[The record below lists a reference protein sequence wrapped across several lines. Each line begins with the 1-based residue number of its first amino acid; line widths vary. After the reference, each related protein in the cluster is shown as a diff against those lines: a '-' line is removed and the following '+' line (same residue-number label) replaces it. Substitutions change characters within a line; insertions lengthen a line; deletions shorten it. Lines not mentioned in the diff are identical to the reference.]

1 MKTHFTDLL
10 WIRLH
15 KVFLEKTKTISLLF
29 TTLIFFV
36 FTILPSWAQSN
47 QKEMAAQVARGLQLR
62 SIGPAFMGGR
72 IADIAINPLNNSTWY
87 VAVGSGGLW
96 KTTNSGTTWTPIFDA
111 QSSYSIGTV
120 ALDPNNPEVV
130 WVGTGENVSGRH
142 VGWGDGVYK
151 SMDGGAT
158 WQPMGL
164 KNSEHIG
171 RILIDP
177 RNSQV
182 VYVAAEGPLWSSG
195 GERGIYKTND
205 GGRTW
210 TLVLKIDQDTGV
222 TDVEFD
228 PANPDILYAAAYQRR
243 RKTWA
248 LLAGGPKSGIF
259 KSTDGG
265 ESWRQIKEGLPQ
277 GDMGKIG
284 LAVTPADPQ
293 IVYATIEADNANK
306 GFYRSTDK
314 GESWEKRN
322 SYISGGTGPH
332 YYQEI
337 EASPTNPDLVYQ
349 MDVFIHVTRDG
360 GKTFDYGETGSA
372 KHSDNHALW
381 IDPANGKHLI
391 VGTDGGLYETF
402 DDGVTWR
409 HFPNL
414 PVSQF
419 YKVGIDHAEP
429 FYNVVAGAQDL
440 GTLLGPART
449 TNIEGIRNQDWYV
462 PLGADGYD
470 VAFDP
475 KDPNIVY
482 MEIQQGLL
490 HRHNRSTGEVLN
502 IQPQPGPGEPA
513 ERWNWDSPIQVSHHD
528 HKTLYVGSQRVWKS
542 TDRGH
547 SWTTISGD
555 LTTNVSRYELEMMDR
570 VPGIDALYDNGAMS
584 KFATLTTLSESPL
597 QAGLLY
603 TGSDD
608 GLIYVSEDD
617 GKNWRKCGNLP
628 KVPALTS
635 INTIEVSSH
644 EVNTVFAVADGH
656 QLGDYSS
663 YIFISTDKGKTWR
676 PITGDLPAK
685 TIVWVIKQDH
695 VDENLLF
702 IGAEY
707 GIYFSVNKGINWTKL
722 HAGVPTIPFRDLAL
736 HARDNDLVGASFG
749 RGIYILDDYSPL
761 REINNLANANS
772 NRVLPVRDAWWY
784 VPSVP
789 FQAKGMPSQ
798 GSDSFV
804 SDNPPF
810 GAVFTY
816 YLKELPKTEKA
827 QRRESEKVLNEQKST
842 IPFPGWDQLRREAI
856 EEEPNVM
863 LLVRDKNGEPIRWI
877 EGAAKAGLHRASWD
891 LRLPP
896 PNPINLTVPAFQPP
910 WVSDPQGPL
919 VAPGKY
925 SVELYVMNNGKL
937 KQQGKAQAFMV
948 KPVHPTDANYE
959 EMAAFKKQTAA
970 LSIRTSSAARQL
982 TEAGDKLRFIKAA
995 LTKTP
1000 KASPDLFAEWTAL
1013 NTALFNLRTT
1023 LLGDGLLQSKDESTT
1038 PSIINRVGSVIY
1050 GHWSTSEP
1058 PTATYRRSIEIAQIE
1073 FEHYLQNASTFYD
1086 RLDDFEIRLEK
1097 AGAPYT
1103 PNRKVN

>member
-1 MKTHFTDLL
+1 MRKA
-10 WIRLH
+10 IY
-15 KVFLEKTKTISLLF
+15 LLF
-29 TTLIFFV
+29 TTLLLIS
-36 FTILPSWAQSN
+36 FTGYSSWAQSN
-47 QKEMAAQVARGLQLR
+47 QKDIAAHIARGLQVR
-62 SIGPAFMGGR
+62 SIGPAVMGGR
-72 IADIAINPLNNSTWY
+72 IADIAINPIHGSTWY

-96 KTTNSGTTWTPIFDA
+96 KTTNSGTTWTPVFDA
-111 QSSYSIGTV
+111 QASYSIGTV
-120 ALDPNNPEVV
+120 ALDPRNPEVV

-158 WQPMGL
+158 WQQMGL

-177 RNSQV
+177 RNSEV

-195 GERGIYKTND
+195 GERGLYKTKD
-205 GGRTW
+205 GGKTW
-210 TLVLKIDQDTGV
+210 QLALEIDADTGV
-222 TDVEFD
+222 TDAEFD
-228 PANPDILYAAAYQRR
+228 PSNPDVIYAAAYQRR

-248 LLAGGPKSGIF
+248 LLGGGPKSGIY
-259 KSTDGG
+259 KSMDGG
-265 ESWRQIKEGLPQ
+265 ESWRRINVGLPQ

-349 MDVFIHVTRDG
+349 MDVFINVTRDG
-360 GKTFDYGETGSA
+360 GKTFDYSETGRT

-381 IDPANGKHLI
+381 INPANGQHLI
-391 VGTDGGLYETF
+391 VGTDGGLYESF
-402 DDGVTWR
+402 DEGATWR

-419 YKVGIDHAEP
+419 YKVGLDNAEP
-429 FYNVVAGAQDL
+429 FYNVVVGAQDL
-440 GTLLGPART
+440 GTLLGPSRT
-449 TNIEGIRNQDWYV
+449 TNVEGVRNQDWYV

-482 MEIQQGLL
+482 MEIQQGEL
-490 HRHNRSTGEVLN
+490 HRHNRTTREILN
-502 IQPQPGPGEPA
+502 IQPQPEPNYPP
-513 ERWNWDSPIQVSHHD
+513 ERWNWDSPIQVSPHD
-528 HKTLYVGSQRVWKS
+528 HKTLYFGSQRVWKS
-542 TDRGH
+542 TDRGN
-547 SWTTISGD
+547 SWKAISAD
-555 LTTNVSRYELEMMDR
+555 LTTNLGRYELEMMGR
-570 VPGIDALYDNGAMS
+570 VPSIDALYDNGAMS
-584 KFATLTTLSESPL
+584 KFATLTTLSESTL

-608 GLIYVSEDD
+608 GLIHVTEDD
-617 GKNWRKCGNLP
+617 GQNWRKGGSLP
-628 KVPALTS
+628 KVPALTF
-635 INTIEVSSH
+635 INNIEASSH
-644 EVNTVFAVADGH
+644 DVNTVFAAADAH

-663 YIFISTDKGKTWR
+663 YVFISTDKGKTWR
-676 PITGDLPAK
+676 SIAGDLPVN
-685 TIVWVIKQDH
+685 TLVWVIKQDH
-695 VDENLLF
+695 IDENLLF
-702 IGAEY
+702 IGTEY
-707 GIYFSVNKGINWTKL
+707 GIYFSVNKGVNWTKL
-722 HAGVPTIPFRDLAL
+722 NAGVPTIPFRDLAL

-761 REINNLANANS
+761 REINKLANANS
-772 NRVLPVRDAWWY
+772 NVVLPVRDAWWY
-784 VPSVP
+784 VPNEP
-789 FQAKGMPSQ
+789 MQAKGMPSQ
-798 GSDSFV
+798 GSTSFV

-816 YLKELPKTEKA
+816 FINNLPKTEKA
-827 QRRESEKVLNEQKST
+827 VRKESEKKLNDQKAS
-842 IPFPGWDQLRREAI
+842 IPFPGWDQLRGESI
-856 EEEPNVM
+856 EEEPSVM
-863 LLVRDKNGEPIRWI
+863 LLVRDKNGEAIRWI
-877 EGAAKAGLHRASWD
+877 EGVAKTGLHRASWD

-896 PNPINLTVPAFQPP
+896 PDPIELTVPAFQPP

-925 SVELYVMNNGKL
+925 SVELYVIKNGKL
-937 KQQGKAQAFMV
+937 ELHGDAQEFMV
-948 KPVHPTDANYE
+948 KPVHQKSDDYE
-959 EMAAFKKQTAA
+959 AMAAFKKQTSD
-970 LSIRTSSAARQL
+970 LSRRTSSAASQL
-982 TEAGDKLRFIKAA
+982 GEAGEKLRYIKAA

-1000 KASPDLFAEWTAL
+1000 NASPDLFAQLTAL
-1013 NTALFNLRTT
+1013 NASLFNLRTV
-1023 LLGDGLLQSKDESTT
+1023 LLGDAVLQRKDESTS
-1038 PSIINRVGSVIY
+1038 PSIMSRVGVVIY
-1050 GHWSTSEP
+1050 GHWNTTEP
-1058 PTATYRRSIEIAQIE
+1058 PTATHKRNIEIAQAE
-1073 FEHYLQNASTFYD
+1073 FDQYLKDASAFYNE
-1086 RLDDFEIRLEK
+1086 LADFELKLER

-1103 PNRKVN
+1103 PNRKMD